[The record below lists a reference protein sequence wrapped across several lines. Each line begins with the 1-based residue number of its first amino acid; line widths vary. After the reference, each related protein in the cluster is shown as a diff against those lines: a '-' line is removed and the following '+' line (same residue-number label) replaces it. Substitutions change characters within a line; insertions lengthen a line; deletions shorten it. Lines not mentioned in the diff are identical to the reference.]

1 MIEQTKSRPQ
11 QTLEFKMSK
20 QMQTFSPNPP
30 INLIGEDK
38 RLLAVTSSAA
48 TNSVFNITNENKNV
62 SISTRG
68 HWTSEDGEE
77 FITELKNVLEL
88 RSENDIELHVESVI
102 KRGNQ
107 IKIGDNEHIRLSDFD
122 SREDWINKE

>member
-1 MIEQTKSRPQ
+1 MLHLIEKNTDTLIEQTKSRPQ

-38 RLLAVTSSAA
+38 WLLAVTSAA
-48 TNSVFNITNENKNV
+48 TNSVFNITNENNNF
-62 SISTRG
+62 SLSTRG
-68 HWTSEDGEE
+68 HWTSEDGEQ

-88 RSENDIELHVESVI
+88 RSENDIELHVE
-102 KRGNQ
+102 
-107 IKIGDNEHIRLSDFD
+107 
-122 SREDWINKE
+122 